1 MCLWAGW
8 KQGIL
13 IRENKAQKGCH
24 HMIDRTIVCFH
35 NPNEINGYLSN
46 WYKSNFI
53 YKGVFFTS
61 AEQYMM
67 ASKAKLFGDYE
78 IARKIMATN
87 DVREIKRLGRQV
99 RNFDETSW
107 VNSREFIMVDGLT
120 AKFSQDL
127 SLATKLLS
135 TGNCILA
142 ECAVRDKI
150 WGIGL
155 SMTDENRFDTSKWR
169 GMNLLGKCLMTV
181 RGNLCRFYV

>member
-1 MCLWAGW
+1 MVD
-8 KQGIL
+8 K
-13 IRENKAQKGCH
+13 
-24 HMIDRTIVCFH
+24 TIVCFH

-107 VNSREFIMVDGLT
+107 ANSREFIMVDGLT

-181 RGNLCRFYV
+181 RGNLNGFYL

>member
-1 MCLWAGW
+1 
-8 KQGIL
+8 
-13 IRENKAQKGCH
+13 
-24 HMIDRTIVCFH
+24 MIDRTIVCFH
-35 NPNEINGYLSN
+35 NPNEVNGYLSN
-46 WYKSNFI
+46 WYKSNFV
-53 YKGVFFTS
+53 YKGVLFTS

-78 IARKIMATN
+78 IVRKIMATN

-99 RNFDETSW
+99 RNFDETTW
-107 VNSREFIMVDGLT
+107 VNTREFIMVDGLT

-181 RGNLCRFYV
+181 RGNIRGIY